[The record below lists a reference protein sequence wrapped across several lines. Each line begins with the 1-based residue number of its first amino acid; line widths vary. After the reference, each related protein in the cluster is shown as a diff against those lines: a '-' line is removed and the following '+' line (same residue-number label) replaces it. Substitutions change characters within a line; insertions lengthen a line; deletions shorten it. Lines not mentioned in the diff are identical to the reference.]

1 MPIGFHARPCA
12 IRIAAAACGAWAS
25 LLLTGAAQADRI
37 RNPVAVF
44 AGLDKITARIISFEV
59 NIDETVQFGSLQ
71 ITPKV
76 CWSRPASEQPQTT
89 SFVEVDEVTLDNKF
103 RRIFT
108 GWMYAASPG
117 LHGVE
122 HAIYDVWLTDCKGGT
137 EVIPEPKEPE
147 APVAQPNERRER
159 TRPASVDQ
167 LPDQRLDVRPPQG
180 VPTQPRQAPTQR
192 YFPTNR
198 GSPATTGAPFDAYRG
213 N

>member
-1 MPIGFHARPCA
+1 M
-12 IRIAAAACGAWAS
+12 IAGM
-25 LLLTGAAQADRI
+25 TGPAQADRI

-71 ITPKV
+71 LTPKV
-76 CWSRPASEQPQTT
+76 CWSRPSSEQPQTT

-108 GWMYAASPG
+108 GWMYASSPG

-122 HAIYDVWLTDCKGGT
+122 HAIFDVWLTECKGGT
-137 EVIPEPKEPE
+137 EVIPEPREPT
-147 APVAQPNERRER
+147 APVAQPNDRRER
-159 TRPASVDQ
+159 ARPAAA
-167 LPDQRLDVRPPQG
+167 QRPAAEEPRVDVRPQQG
-180 VPTQPRQAPTQR
+180 VPVQPRQAPSQR
-192 YFPTNR
+192 FFPTNP
-198 GSPATTGAPFDAYRG
+198 GGAPLDPYRG

>member
-1 MPIGFHARPCA
+1 MPLGRCARRLAAFAVLPVMACA
-12 IRIAAAACGAWAS
+12 INLGLI
-25 LLLTGAAQADRI
+25 GAAQADRI
-37 RNPVAVF
+37 RNTVAVF

-59 NIDETVQFGSLQ
+59 NIDETVQFGALQ

-76 CWSRPASEQPQTT
+76 CWSRPTSEQPQTT

-122 HAIYDVWLTDCKGGT
+122 HAIFDVWLTDCKGGT
-137 EVIPEPKEPE
+137 EIIPEQKEQE
-147 APVAQPNERRER
+147 APVAQPRERRER
-159 TRPASVDQ
+159 TQPAAAQRPPANE
-167 LPDQRLDVRPPQG
+167 QRLDVRPQQG
-180 VPTQPRQAPTQR
+180 VPVQPRQTPSQR
-192 YFPTNR
+192 FFPTNPA
-198 GSPATTGAPFDAYRG
+198 GSPVDPYRNSG